1 MKLSASLLGLVDR
14 VKKIEDSAAAVKA
27 SNEAALQ
34 ARRRELEAAIERE
47 AIEFDKATAEAACAA
62 RSWWSE
68 IRGSVEK
75 QIAEMRSD
83 FERWQ
88 TEVKEKNAERDA
100 EATEDD
106 AVAAVTLAG
115 YCLDAAEWAVVRAE
129 LARGEAEQL
138 AGKG

>member
-1 MKLSASLLGLVDR
+1 MKLSDSLLGLADR
-14 VKKIEDSAAAVKA
+14 VKKIENSAAAVKA

-34 ARRRELEAAIERE
+34 DRRRELEAEIERE
-47 AIEFDKATAEAACAA
+47 AVDFDKATAEAADAV
-62 RSWWSE
+62 RGWWSE
-68 IRGSVEK
+68 IRGSIEK
-75 QIAEMRSD
+75 QIAEMRTD
-83 FERWQ
+83 FEKWQ

-100 EATEDD
+100 EAAEDD